1 MAIMRSSDSMRWVML
16 LGFALALRADERTQK
31 LAERLAKEAEA
42 FQKIAPE
49 LVGQETLH
57 QRVMAAPPR
66 FKVRVGDS
74 AKQPAVAAW
83 KEREIVSEYA
93 FALLGREIHELRQV
107 TSVDGKQVAGAS
119 QAQDALVKL
128 VTGNDDQRKKRA
140 LEQLEKFGLQ
150 GAATDFGQ
158 ILLLFSRGNLE
169 RYEITSSDPR
179 LLGIVP
185 TQVFRYQQLDGP
197 QALTVF
203 REGSAASS
211 QAKTQRLSVTG
222 EIWVRETDGMPVRI
236 TMTASDNKSDKD
248 GDKSL
253 REEATVDY
261 AMSEFGT
268 LLPVETTHR
277 ELRSGTE
284 VEENKFTYGEFHR
297 FGAKR

>member
-1 MAIMRSSDSMRWVML
+1 MRGLTL
-16 LGFALALRADERTQK
+16 LCFALVLRADERTQK
-31 LAERLAKEAEA
+31 LAERLAREAEA
-42 FQKIAPE
+42 FERIAPQ
-49 LVGQETLH
+49 LVGRETLH

-66 FKVRVGDS
+66 FRVRMGDS
-74 AKQPAVAAW
+74 AKHPVATW

-93 FALLGREIHELRQV
+93 FALLGRQIHELRQV
-107 TSVDGKQVAGAS
+107 TSVDGKRVAGES
-119 QAQDALVKL
+119 QAQEALAKL
-128 VTGNDDQRKKRA
+128 VTGNDDQRKQRA

-158 ILLLFSRGNLE
+158 ILLLFTRGNLE
-169 RYEITSSDPR
+169 RYEITAIGPR
-179 LLGIVP
+179 LLGTVA

-203 REGSAASS
+203 HKDKE
-211 QAKTQRLSVTG
+211 AKAQRLSVQG
-222 EIWVRETDGMPVRI
+222 EIWAREADGLPLRI
-236 TMTASDNKSDKD
+236 TMTATDNSSEKA
-248 GDKSL
+248 L

-284 VEENKFTYGEFHR
+284 VTENQFAYGEFHR
-297 FGAKR
+297 FGAQR